1 LIFIAVLLGF
11 ALGSIPTAYLVGRLH
26 GVDIRKHGSGNVGMT
41 NAWRV
46 LGWKAAVP
54 VGIVDVLKGY
64 LASAWVSRL
73 GAAGGFDPIYAGILT
88 GAAAILGHVFTPW
101 LKFRGG
107 KGVATGAGMLLGLMP
122 LPVGICAGVFA
133 TAFFSTW
140 TVSVG
145 SLSAAAALP
154 LSVFL
159 LDRFTRASYEPALLW
174 LSVALAAFVFWTH
187 RTNIRRLL
195 RGEELSFK
203 RRKG

>member
-1 LIFIAVLLGF
+1 
-11 ALGSIPTAYLVGRLH
+11 
-26 GVDIRKHGSGNVGMT
+26 
-41 NAWRV
+41 
-46 LGWKAAVP
+46 
-54 VGIVDVLKGY
+54 
-64 LASAWVSRL
+64 
-73 GAAGGFDPIYAGILT
+73 
-88 GAAAILGHVFTPW
+88 
-101 LKFRGG
+101 
-107 KGVATGAGMLLGLMP
+107 MP